1 MITRL
6 EIDGFKTL
14 NGVAFD
20 IAPFQAIVGPL
31 DAGASNVLD
40 AIALLAGLADTDLH
54 SAFAGVR
61 GGPADLFTIGPD
73 GRAADRIALACEMFV
88 DATAEDVRGMHAEIR
103 QTRLRYEVAIERVVD
118 ARGFER
124 LQVAHEA
131 LSPIA
136 RGADAWAR
144 RYLRAGRERRQA
156 PQRGW
161 RSTPFISTDSGG
173 ALPVIH
179 LHQDG
184 HGGDV
189 ANVAHVSER
198 TVIAGIA
205 NAEFP
210 HAFAVREEMRS
221 WRCFAVEPH
230 AVRGGRPAHAH
241 TFIGPDGG
249 NLIAALVRMNAEDP
263 AALPRISRELN
274 GLLPSIA
281 GVALDATNGFYRQ
294 RAVLESS
301 DGAPI
306 PLALLS
312 DGALRLLAMVVLR
325 NDADGGGVIALDEPE
340 NGLDTAALLRLAPY
354 LRGFSSDPTLSD
366 AVHSD
371 AVHSDADTEAAPGAG
386 GLADVPSRLRQ
397 GIVATHSRALLHAI
411 ADGAMAEATARGEEP
426 PHDLPEILF
435 ITRVGEEGP
444 RANGDAASAAP
455 PRTDWARGTR
465 VRCVRASR
473 QLELELDGT
482 PHGDTHAT
490 LADIE
495 NEL

>member
-14 NGVAFD
+14 NGIAFD
-20 IAPFQAIVGPL
+20 IAPFQTIVGPL

-40 AIALLAGLADTDLH
+40 AIALLAGLADTDLY

-61 GGPADLFTIGPD
+61 GGPGDLFTIGPD
-73 GRAADRIALACEMFV
+73 GRAADRMTLACEMLV

-103 QTRLRYEVAIERVVD
+103 QTRLRYEVVIERMVD

-124 LQVAHEA
+124 LQVAREA

-144 RYLRAGRERRQA
+144 RYLRAGRERRPA
-156 PQRGW
+156 PYRGW
-161 RSTPFISTDSGG
+161 RTTPFISTEPGG
-173 ALPVIH
+173 ATPVIH

-210 HAFAVREEMRS
+210 HAFAVREEMCG

-241 TFIGPDGG
+241 TFIGSDGG

-263 AALPRISRELN
+263 AALIRISHELN
-274 GLLPSIA
+274 GLLPT
-281 GVALDATNGFYRQ
+281 VASVTLDGTNGFYRQ

-301 DGAPI
+301 EGAPI

-354 LRGFSSDPTLSD
+354 LRRLSSDPALSD
-366 AVHSD
+366 AGST
-371 AVHSDADTEAAPGAG
+371 DTEPDVEPDAG
-386 GLADVPSRLRQ
+386 GIPDAMPRLRQ
-397 GIVATHSRALLHAI
+397 GIVATHSRALLRAI
-411 ADGAMAEATARGEEP
+411 ADDAMVAATARGEEP

-435 ITRVGEEGP
+435 VTRVGESGREADADVAGAGSM
-444 RANGDAASAAP
+444 RADGVH
-455 PRTDWARGTR
+455 GTR

-473 QLELELDGT
+473 QLELDLDGT

>member
-6 EIDGFKTL
+6 EIDGFKTFT
-14 NGVAFD
+14 GVAFD
-20 IAPFQAIVGPL
+20 IAPFQTIVGPL

-40 AIALLAGLADTDLH
+40 AIALLAALAEADLH

-61 GGPADLFTIGPD
+61 GGPGDLFTIGPD
-73 GRAADRIALACEMFV
+73 GRAADRMTLACEMLV
-88 DATAEDVRGMHAEIR
+88 DSTVEDVRGVRAEIR
-103 QTRLRYEVAIERVVD
+103 QTRLRYEIAIERMVD

-131 LSPIA
+131 LRPIA

-144 RYLRAGRERRQA
+144 RHLRAGRERRL
-156 PQRGW
+156 PPHRGW
-161 RSTPFISTDSGG
+161 RATPFISTEQDAAVPGVS
-173 ALPVIH
+173 APMIH

-189 ANVAHVSER
+189 ANVARVSER
-198 TVIAGIA
+198 SVIAGIA

-210 HAFAVREEMRS
+210 HVFVAREEMCG
-221 WRCFAVEPH
+221 WRCFAIEPH
-230 AVRGGRPAHAH
+230 AVRGGRPAHPH

-249 NLIAALVRMNAEDP
+249 NLIAALVRMNAENP
-263 AALPRISRELN
+263 GASARISHELN
-274 GLLPSIA
+274 
-281 GVALDATNGFYRQ
+281 ALIPTLASLTLDGTNGFYRQ

-312 DGALRLLAMVVLR
+312 DGALRVLAMVVLR

-340 NGLDTAALLRLAPY
+340 NGLDSAALLRLAPY
-354 LRGFSSDPTLSD
+354 LRGFSADPGLSD
-366 AVHSD
+366 VEPD
-371 AVHSDADTEAAPGAG
+371 AGRDAEGALDAP
-386 GLADVPSRLRQ
+386 PRLRQ
-397 GIVATHSRALLHAI
+397 GIVATHSRPLLRAI
-411 ADGAMAEATARGEEP
+411 ADGAMAEAAARGDEP
-426 PHDLPEILF
+426 PHDLPEIVF
-435 ITRVGEEGP
+435 VTRGGESAQDADVDVAGAGGV
-444 RANGDAASAAP
+444 RAH
-455 PRTDWARGTR
+455 GTR
-465 VRCVRASR
+465 VRYARASR
-473 QLELELDGT
+473 QLELDLDGT

-495 NEL
+495 NAL